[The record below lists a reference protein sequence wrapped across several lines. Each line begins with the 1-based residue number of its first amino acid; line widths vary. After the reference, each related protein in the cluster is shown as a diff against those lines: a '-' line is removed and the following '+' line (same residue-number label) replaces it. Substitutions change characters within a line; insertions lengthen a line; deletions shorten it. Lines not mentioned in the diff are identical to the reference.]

1 MNADT
6 GACRRRLPADQV
18 DLVVEVFRM
27 LADATRVQALRALV
41 GGEMSVNDL
50 ATHVGKPA
58 PSVSQH
64 LAKLR
69 MARLVRTRRE
79 GTTIF
84 YSLEND
90 RATGDR
96 RGVQRRTRR
105 SRHSRTPSRQRRLAE
120 ATRTQRH
127 RRDTSTNGGTRRMTH
142 EHDTTGRDHDHG
154 HDGRGGRFGAALRE
168 VFAPHSHD
176 ASDSID
182 GALESSAAGIRAVK
196 ISLLALGATSI
207 AQLVIVVISGSV
219 ALLAD
224 TIHNFSDALTAIPLW
239 IAFALGR
246 RAATRRYTYG
256 FGRAEDLAGLFVVA
270 MITLSAAIAA
280 IESIRRLIH
289 PVAINHLGWVA
300 AAGLVGFIG
309 NELVAIYR
317 IRVGRQIGSAA
328 LVADGLHAR
337 TDGFTSLAV
346 LLGAGGVALG
356 FPLADPIV
364 GLLITIAILAVLRS
378 AVRDVFRRLMDGVD
392 PELIDAAEAALAAH
406 PGVTSVRSVKMRW
419 IGHRIH
425 ADAELDI
432 DPATS
437 LTDAHQLAHDAEH
450 ALTHAV
456 PKLSSALIHAY
467 PAAP

>member
-1 MNADT
+1 
-6 GACRRRLPADQV
+6 
-18 DLVVEVFRM
+18 
-27 LADATRVQALRALV
+27 
-41 GGEMSVNDL
+41 
-50 ATHVGKPA
+50 
-58 PSVSQH
+58 
-64 LAKLR
+64 
-69 MARLVRTRRE
+69 
-79 GTTIF
+79 
-84 YSLEND
+84 
-90 RATGDR
+90 
-96 RGVQRRTRR
+96 
-105 SRHSRTPSRQRRLAE
+105 
-120 ATRTQRH
+120 
-127 RRDTSTNGGTRRMTH
+127 MTH
-142 EHDTTGRDHDHG
+142 EPSATPHEHEHG
-154 HDGRGGRFGAALRE
+154 HEHGHGHSHDGRGGTFGAALRE

-182 GALESSAAGIRAVK
+182 GALESSTAGIRAVK

-207 AQLVIVVISGSV
+207 AQLVIVLISGSV

-289 PVAINHLGWVA
+289 PAAIHHVGWVA
-300 AAGLVGFIG
+300 VAGLVGFIG

-317 IRVGRQIGSAA
+317 IRIGRQIGSAA

-346 LLGAGGVALG
+346 LLGVGGVALG

-364 GLLITIAILAVLRS
+364 GLLITIAILAVLRT
-378 AVRDVFRRLMDGVD
+378 AVRDVFRRLMDAVD
-392 PELIDAAEAALAAH
+392 PELVDAAEAALAAQ
-406 PGVTSVRSVKMRW
+406 PGVTGVRSVKMRW

-437 LTDAHQLAHDAEH
+437 LSDAHRLAHDAEH

-456 PKLSSALIHAY
+456 PKLSTALVHAY
-467 PAAP
+467 PASHPAP